1 MILVFI
7 PQNQIFFFSNG
18 MKYSKFLKSIF
29 SYTKNIYTIGSLK
42 HDLKNLKE
50 KKSYKKKIINKNS
63 LLIILGNSNHKKTCQ
78 GLNNLNLSKYNIILK
93 THVYDRNIYG
103 NNVINYFNKN
113 FKFKFKTLKQ
123 YSTRELIKASEF
135 ILVDGETSLSVEALI
150 IKRKKILRLKPENTI
165 PIFDDLNYFIDV
177 TDDETFQK
185 NIKKK
190 ISLSKN
196 VIKKIINDYFF
207 KYDNKS
213 VNRFLKI
220 IIKRKTLF
228 NISAR

>member
-1 MILVFI
+1 M
-7 PQNQIFFFSNG
+7 
-18 MKYSKFLKSIF
+18 
-29 SYTKNIYTIGSLK
+29 
-42 HDLKNLKE
+42 
-50 KKSYKKKIINKNS
+50 
-63 LLIILGNSNHKKTCQ
+63 
-78 GLNNLNLSKYNIILK
+78 
-93 THVYDRNIYG
+93 YDRNIYG